1 MSISQLT
8 RAIEQF
14 FASHDYDHA
23 RKRTLD
29 LIYDSQNKDY
39 MKQGLQWSRQFYDE
53 DYNHNPGK
61 EWVSQG
67 LELLKKL
74 EKHTYHE
81 QPIKLLAKAE
91 GISKAYRAGKF
102 ALKNIDFTINSGE
115 IVGILWAKMAMVK
128 RLFCVI

>member
-1 MSISQLT
+1 M
-8 RAIEQF
+8 
-14 FASHDYDHA
+14 
-23 RKRTLD
+23 
-29 LIYDSQNKDY
+29 
-39 MKQGLQWSRQFYDE
+39 
-53 DYNHNPGK
+53 
-61 EWVSQG
+61 VSQG